1 MTLYISIKIIKI
13 ITLRYEHRT
22 ITVRE
27 SAHNVTQDINHTL
40 KEVGRSVQSRMCLEI
55 EFQRVGTAMD
65 RSVLIDLPP
74 QVY

>member
-40 KEVGRSVQSRMCLEI
+40 KELRFDGWKVCAVTDVFGK
-55 EFQRVGTAMD
+55 RVPEGGNGD
-65 RSVLIDLPP
+65 G
-74 QVY
+74 